1 MRGPVSFSLLLT
13 ALVGIQ
19 PAAADVVPRNQ
30 PAAGSVIARK
40 SGEEVRFLE
49 FASWQVVDLRQDVVP
64 GDYLRTN
71 ATGSLAVL
79 FADRTQMRLGR
90 NTTLLVKK
98 IGAASDTEFKLE
110 SGTIWARAERGG
122 EGLTID
128 TPAAAAA
135 IRGTDWTM
143 TVDGNG
149 RTSLIVLEG
158 TVELANE

>member
-1 MRGPVSFSLLLT
+1 MRGPISFSLLLT
-13 ALVGIQ
+13 ALIGIQ

-98 IGAASDTEFKLE
+98 IGAASDT
-110 SGTIWARAERGG
+110 
-122 EGLTID
+122 
-128 TPAAAAA
+128 
-135 IRGTDWTM
+135 
-143 TVDGNG
+143 
-149 RTSLIVLEG
+149 
-158 TVELANE
+158 